1 MILAGD
7 IGATNSRLG
16 LFEIEGER
24 LVRVTSQRF
33 ENRSYTTL
41 DQVLDAFS
49 IDQQRITNVCMG
61 VAGPIFADQAN
72 ITNLDWD
79 LDVSGLS
86 KRFPGSSVALL
97 NDVEA
102 TAYGVPLLALN
113 DVFTLNGG
121 TPDPHQPIALI
132 ASGTGLGECI
142 LLRSGSS
149 VTAIPT
155 EAGHSDFAPNDDLET
170 EFLSHM
176 RRRFGHVSLD
186 RVLSGPGLFFMY
198 EFLKITGRGEETS
211 EIAAR
216 IACGDPSRV
225 IAEAALNGES
235 ELCSQ
240 ALDMF
245 VAIYG
250 AEAGNLALRTLARG
264 GVFVAGGIAPKIRN
278 KLGDGTFM
286 RAFTAKGRMAPL
298 LATISVNVIL
308 NDDTAMLGAANFAMN
323 SLSHTVHER
332 RPDAGAA
339 GMR

>member
-16 LFEIEGER
+16 LFDIEGER
-24 LVRVTSQRF
+24 LVRVASQRF
-33 ENRSYTTL
+33 ENRTYASI
-41 DQVLDAFS
+41 DQVLDAFDV
-49 IDQQRITNVCMG
+49 DQQRITNVCLG
-61 VAGPIFADQAN
+61 IAGPIVAGKAN
-72 ITNLDWD
+72 ITNLQWD
-79 LDVSGLS
+79 LDVSDLG
-86 KRFPGSSVALL
+86 KRFPGSRVALL

-102 TAYGVPLLALN
+102 TAYGVLLLTPE
-113 DVFTLNGG
+113 DVFTLNSGIA
-121 TPDPHQPIALI
+121 DPRQPVALI

-142 LLRSGSS
+142 LLRSGAR
-149 VTAIPT
+149 VTAIAT

-170 EFLSHM
+170 EFLVHM

-186 RVLSGPGLFFMY
+186 RVLSGPGLLSIY
-198 EFLKITGRGEETS
+198 DFLSESGRGTESPELAS
-211 EIAAR
+211 RMVE
-216 IACGDPSRV
+216 GDPSKV

-240 ALDMF
+240 ALNMF

-278 KLGDGTFM
+278 KVEDGTFM

-298 LATISVNVIL
+298 LATIPVNIVL
-308 NDDTAMLGAANFAMN
+308 NDDTALLGAAHFAM
-323 SLSHTVHER
+323 SSATHALRER
-332 RPDAGAA
+332 LPDAGAA
-339 GMR
+339 HTM